1 VKTHEKVVVTP
12 SRDSH
17 AEGRPSEIAIEAVNL
32 TYTHASRVTPAFA
45 DVSVTVNRGERVLL
59 TGDSGAGKSTL
70 LSLIAGLI
78 TADDEGE
85 QHGTL
90 TVRGAVGMVLQDP
103 DSQVI
108 CSRVGDNV
116 AFGAENLGVPPDEI
130 WKRVEESLVLV
141 GLNVSL
147 EHRATHLS
155 GGQKQRL
162 ALAGILAMK
171 PDIIILDE
179 PTANLDPEGA
189 RDIVAAVDSVA
200 RVTGATL
207 IVVEH
212 EARLWLDRVDT
223 IYRLDGTGLHE
234 IAPEEAIPHFD
245 LPEHLA
251 VPQAVPAIVE
261 THELQTAWGAP
272 RTMRL
277 PLGYSTV
284 LRGANGTG
292 KTTLALTLAGL
303 EKPRGGD
310 MRVADELRKGLR
322 GLPHTWKSRDLARR
336 IGCVFQ
342 NPEHQFVA
350 RTVLS
355 ELSLSGAPKERV
367 DELVERLRLGHLVD
381 ANPFTLSGGEKRRL
395 SVATA
400 LANAPRLVILDEP
413 TFGQDQTTFVELI
426 SLIRE
431 LTLNGVTVL
440 SITHDPVFEASLG
453 DHVEVVQ

>member
-1 VKTHEKVVVTP
+1 MTP
-12 SRDSH
+12 RRDIDLEAH
-17 AEGRPSEIAIEAVNL
+17 PSDIAIEAAGL
-32 TYTHASRVTPAFA
+32 TYTHASRTSPAFA
-45 DVSVTVNRGERVLL
+45 GVSVTIGRGERVLL

-103 DSQVI
+103 DSQII
-108 CSRVGDNV
+108 CGRVGDNV
-116 AFGAENLGVPPDEI
+116 AFGAENLAVPPEEI
-130 WKRVEESLVLV
+130 WPRVKKSLELV
-141 GLNVSL
+141 GLTVPFS
-147 EHRATHLS
+147 HRATHLS

-189 RDIVAAVDSVA
+189 RDIVVAVDSVA

-212 EARLWLDRVDT
+212 NPQLWLHLVDT
-223 IYRLDGTGLHE
+223 VYRLDGAGLHE
-234 IAPEEAIPHFD
+234 VAPEEAVPHFD
-245 LPEHLA
+245 LPAHLT
-251 VPQAVPAIVE
+251 VPVNARNIIE
-261 THELQTAWGAP
+261 THELQTVWGAP
-272 RTMRL
+272 RSVRL
-277 PLGYSTV
+277 PQGYSTV

-303 EKPRGGD
+303 EKPQGGE
-310 MRVADELRKGLR
+310 MRVADELRQGLR
-322 GLPHTWKSRDLARR
+322 GLPHTWRSRDVAQR
-336 IGCVFQ
+336 IGYVFQ

-350 RTVLS
+350 RTVVS

-367 DELVERLRLGHLVD
+367 DELVQRLRLGHLVD

-413 TFGQDQTTFVELI
+413 TFGQDQTTFVELTG
-426 SLIRE
+426 LIRE
-431 LTLNGVTVL
+431 LTENGVTVL

-453 DHVEVVQ
+453 DHVEVLQ